1 MNNNSIEEFIYSLFS
16 EENKKNESSFQ
27 YLKSTEELIS
37 DLLLFSN
44 ESLNIKSLIKDSEL
58 ELKSSGKTNSVE
70 KLFIDGVFTPSLF
83 FYKNRLLQESL
94 YFF

>member
-58 ELKSSGKTNSVE
+58 ELKSSGKANSVE
-70 KLFIDGVFTPSLF
+70 KLFIDGVFTPSFLI
-83 FYKNRLLQESL
+83 
-94 YFF
+94 